1 MQKTIIAAMALAF
14 VLAAASVTAGE
25 GVEIG
30 AAMPDFTLTDYTG
43 KDHTLSDYK
52 GKIVVLEMS
61 SHNCPWSR
69 GTDSQISE
77 LANKYSDKDVVFIG
91 IDSDVTNSMEDVE
104 AHAKEAGVPFPV
116 VKDPENKYADR
127 VMASRTPEIYIVDKE
142 GKLAYHGAFDN
153 RQVPA
158 TAGDTN
164 YVAKALDE
172 LLAGEKVSDPKVS
185 AWGCTI
191 KRVAKDS

>member
-1 MQKTIIAAMALAF
+1 MRNTIAAIALGLVFAVGPVF
-14 VLAAASVTAGE
+14 AGE
-25 GVEIG
+25 GVEVG
-30 AAMPDFTLTDYTG
+30 EAMPDFTLTDYTG
-43 KDHTLSDYK
+43 KEHTLSDYK
-52 GKIVVLEMS
+52 GKIVVVEMS

-69 GTDSQISE
+69 GTDSHISE
-77 LANKYSDKDVVFIG
+77 LADTYKDKEVVFIG
-91 IDSDVTNSMEDVE
+91 IDSDATNTMEEVAD
-104 AHAKEAGVPFPV
+104 HAKEAGVSFPV
-116 VKDPENKYADR
+116 LKDPENKYADA

-153 RQVPA
+153 RQVPT

-172 LLAGEKVSDPKVS
+172 LLAGEAVSTPSVS

-191 KRVAKDS
+191 KRVPTDS